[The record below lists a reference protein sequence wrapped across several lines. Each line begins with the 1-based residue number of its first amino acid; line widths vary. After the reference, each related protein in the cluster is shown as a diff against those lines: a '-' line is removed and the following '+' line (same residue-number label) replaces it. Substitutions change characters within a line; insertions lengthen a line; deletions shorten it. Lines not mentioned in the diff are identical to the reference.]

1 MHDVYEQ
8 QMNGENKLSTH
19 QVCCCLICWCQFFAI
34 FFRCISANTLCC
46 SYPYTYTTTFVS
58 FTFHLVTI
66 KVSVLLSS
74 TMNPNFNDT
83 IKMEA
88 TDEWQAH
95 FGNGDVNFD
104 VNFDAGHIFSEPLE
118 GDPDETE
125 IICVYMDIQ
134 LPIETLKVLLQEKT
148 KKDLSDYD
156 VWLQNVQMLE
166 PFKTLVDQC
175 VKGEGLVQV
184 NAQILDGPKRINIAD
199 VVKPTEEVV
208 NAMKNEQGVGL
219 DSDIVM
225 NDIEHGANSN
235 DSSDAI
241 AVSNRNAVV
250 QSLNDNDEEV
260 NQEFVNWVVDKKF
273 LVVKKHQNIPDDPK
287 NWSEDHVQIWLKWAV
302 NQFVLRLQENDWRM
316 TGKELCELSL
326 HDFQKKIPRDPGNK
340 FWTHLELLRKCQ
352 FIAIPG
358 DPKSA
363 NEDDEEVTSIENV
376 REKNAIF
383 KRNAKVI
390 GKTIKPAKAIGT
402 IDSAIVET
410 LSPSNQGNRTGNN
423 GQIQLW
429 QFLLEILTDKEHR
442 NIIQWHGNQ
451 GEFKLVE
458 PDRVAAL
465 WGNRKNK
472 PTMNYEK
479 LSRAL
484 RYYYDGDM
492 ISKVSGKRFVY
503 KFICDLKQLTG
514 YSAQQL
520 SDLVN
525 SVPRQPKARRYPES
539 ATN

>member
-1 MHDVYEQ
+1 
-8 QMNGENKLSTH
+8 MNS
-19 QVCCCLICWCQFFAI
+19 
-34 FFRCISANTLCC
+34 
-46 SYPYTYTTTFVS
+46 
-58 FTFHLVTI
+58 
-66 KVSVLLSS
+66 
-74 TMNPNFNDT
+74 NFPES
-83 IKMEA
+83 IKMET
-88 TDEWQAH
+88 TDEWQTH
-95 FGNGDVNFD
+95 FENGDVNFD
-104 VNFDAGHIFSEPLE
+104 VNFDSGHMFSETLE
-118 GDPDETE
+118 GDPDESE
-125 IICVYMDIQ
+125 IICIYMDIQ

-148 KKDLSDYD
+148 KKNLTNYE

-208 NAMKNEQGVGL
+208 NAMKNEQGIGL
-219 DSDIVM
+219 DSDVVM
-225 NDIEHGANSN
+225 NDIEHGTNSN

-241 AVSNRNAVV
+241 TVSSGNAAVRSI
-250 QSLNDNDEEV
+250 DEDEET
-260 NQEFVNWVVDKKF
+260 NHEFVNWVVDKLF

-287 NWSEDHVQIWLKWAV
+287 NWTEDHVQIWLKWAI
-302 NQFVLRLQENDWRM
+302 NQFGLRLQENEWHL

-326 HDFQKKIPRDPGNK
+326 QDFQKKIPRDPGNK

-358 DPKSA
+358 DPKST
-363 NEDDEEVTSIENV
+363 NEDCDEIINNEHV

-383 KRNAKVI
+383 KKNPRFIGKTKVI
-390 GKTIKPAKAIGT
+390 GSTDT
-402 IDSAIVET
+402 LNVET
-410 LSPSNQGNRTGNN
+410 VLPSNQGNRTGNN

-429 QFLLEILTDKEHR
+429 QFLLEILNDKEHR

-525 SVPRQPKARRYPES
+525 GVPRQPRPRRFPES
-539 ATN
+539 SSSL

>member
-1 MHDVYEQ
+1 
-8 QMNGENKLSTH
+8 
-19 QVCCCLICWCQFFAI
+19 
-34 FFRCISANTLCC
+34 
-46 SYPYTYTTTFVS
+46 
-58 FTFHLVTI
+58 
-66 KVSVLLSS
+66 
-74 TMNPNFNDT
+74 MNPNFTDT

-118 GDPDETE
+118 GDPDESE

-134 LPIETLKVLLQEKT
+134 LPIETLKVLLHEKT
-148 KKDLSDYD
+148 KKDLSGYE

-208 NAMKNEQGVGL
+208 NAMKNEQGLGL
-219 DSDIVM
+219 ETDVVM
-225 NDIEHGANSN
+225 NDMEHGANSN
-235 DSSDAI
+235 DSSNGNWFHSFLVCVLI
-241 AVSNRNAVV
+241 LTFFYYSKQFSINLNFAVSNRHAVV
-250 QSLNDNDEEV
+250 PSLNDDDDEEEV

-273 LVVKKHQNIPDDPK
+273 LAVKKHQNIPDDPK
-287 NWSEDHVQIWLKWAV
+287 NWAEDHVQVWLKWAIH
-302 NQFVLRLQENDWRM
+302 QFGLRLQEGDWRM
-316 TGKELCELSL
+316 TGRELCELSL

-363 NEDDEEVTSIENV
+363 NEEDEEVTSIENI

-390 GKTIKPAKAIGT
+390 GRTIKPSKAIGS
-402 IDSAIVET
+402 IDSTIIET

-429 QFLLEILTDKEHR
+429 WAK
-442 NIIQWHGNQ
+442 NIQIFN
-451 GEFKLVE
+451 
-458 PDRVAAL
+458 
-465 WGNRKNK
+465 
-472 PTMNYEK
+472 
-479 LSRAL
+479 
-484 RYYYDGDM
+484 
-492 ISKVSGKRFVY
+492 
-503 KFICDLKQLTG
+503 
-514 YSAQQL
+514 
-520 SDLVN
+520 
-525 SVPRQPKARRYPES
+525 
-539 ATN
+539 